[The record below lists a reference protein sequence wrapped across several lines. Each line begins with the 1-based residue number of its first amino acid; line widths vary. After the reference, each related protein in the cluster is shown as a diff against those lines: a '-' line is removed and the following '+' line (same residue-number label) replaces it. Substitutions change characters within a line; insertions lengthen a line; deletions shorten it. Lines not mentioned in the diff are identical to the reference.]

1 MKRLLLALALACLAA
16 PRAEA
21 LTINPA
27 DLSVLAPINAATTFH
42 YRLTASP
49 GSFINGS
56 SLTAPDA
63 RWGFAFGDC
72 EPGFIACDFTNT
84 FNAPIGVGETST
96 AFNLFSEC
104 PLGGGACT
112 TREFRFDA
120 ETISVMQRDA
130 ITLDFG
136 DVPIGTTALLDMPIS
151 VDAGFFLVSLQIS
164 GGAAFG
170 FDFGDCSGTGPYA
183 CTAQASF
190 APTDLGLVTTSHL
203 LAACPIAGGGGC
215 VLADYAVIAN
225 AIAEPAAIPAPA
237 SAAFVALG
245 LFGLATMRRRENL
258 PRFNSR
264 HPATGS
270 AREPSR

>member
-1 MKRLLLALALACLAA
+1 MKRLLLALAVACLAA

-21 LTINPA
+21 LTISPA
-27 DLSVLAPINAATTFH
+27 DLSVQAPINTATAFH

-63 RWGFAFGDC
+63 RWGFVFGDC
-72 EPGFIACDFTNT
+72 EPGFTACDFTNT
-84 FNAPIGVGETST
+84 FNAPIAVGETST

-104 PLGGGACT
+104 PIGGGACT
-112 TREFRFDA
+112 TQEFRFDA

-136 DVPIGTTALLDMPIS
+136 DVLVGTTAMLDVPIS
-151 VDAGFFLVSLQIS
+151 VDAGFFLANLQIS

-190 APTDLGLVTTSHL
+190 APTDPGLVTTSYL
-203 LAACPIAGGGGC
+203 LAACPVAGGGGC
-215 VLADYAVIAN
+215 VLAEYPVIAN
-225 AIAEPAAIPAPA
+225 AVTELAAVPAPA
-237 SAAFVALG
+237 SLALLAPALLG
-245 LFGLATMRRRENL
+245 LAGARRRARL
-258 PRFNSR
+258 LS
-264 HPATGS
+264 PA
-270 AREPSR
+270 